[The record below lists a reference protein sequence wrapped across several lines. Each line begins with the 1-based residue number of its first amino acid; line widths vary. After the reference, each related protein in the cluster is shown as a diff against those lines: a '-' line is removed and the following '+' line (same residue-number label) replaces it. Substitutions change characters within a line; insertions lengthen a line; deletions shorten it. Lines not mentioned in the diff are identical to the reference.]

1 MLHSALVLLMLSGP
15 AVARY
20 MGTLHGTVRAEGTQE
35 PIAYATLELPG
46 LGRRVE
52 ADARGYYVVPD
63 LPIGRW
69 QVRVSAFGYRPSER
83 MVDVGRGESLRV
95 DFVLARRPIELEG
108 VAVETES
115 AAPAVAEHAGP
126 GPVRISAP
134 MIRVVPAL
142 AEADVLRAVQAL
154 PSVAAASD
162 FSSAL
167 YVRGGS
173 PDQNLVL
180 LDGAPLFNPY
190 HLGGIFSAFDPDAVQ
205 AVDVLPGAFP
215 ASVGDR
221 VSGVVAVRTR
231 DGGRDRIR
239 GRGAVGLISSRIGL
253 DGPLPGGNGSFLLST
268 RRTYL
273 DLFTDAAFALGLIGG
288 TLPYAFTD
296 AHLKLTHDVGA
307 LGSVSASFYFD
318 GEGIGLPDEMK
329 DEPGDV
335 FEFGWSTRMA
345 LLRYRQPLGSAL
357 LGEVRF
363 AASSFDGSF
372 DALEQVHSDQVDG
385 EPTGSPALDRRVAA
399 DVTVRDVVA
408 GADLTWYRRSHRVRA
423 GVQFDA
429 YLFDHDVVLDPDE
442 FDGYIPPFQRTDRP
456 RTLAVYLE
464 DQWSPVDA
472 LRLRLGL
479 RLLHAGEHGTAWM
492 PRLGARFALSPALAL
507 TLGAGRYAQV
517 LHSLRDEE
525 SVAASFLAYDLLAA
539 VPPEMGLTTA
549 EDAVLGLE
557 WRSGRTSLRVDAY
570 AKRMENLALPP
581 PPAEPLN
588 APALVVDGFVPA
600 QGTAYGMEV
609 LARGPLGPADFSL
622 AYTLAFAERD
632 VAGEI
637 FPPHFERRHMLDAT
651 ARFELGD
658 DGSLSTRL
666 LLGSGQPY
674 TAAVGLARPY
684 RHDPLARTFT
694 DEFANPIVL
703 LGEHNAARLPGY
715 FRIDVAARKSFEKH
729 WFGTALTVTPYLQIL
744 NVLNTHNVLTAEATP
759 YGRGGVLSFSPEL
772 PFLPTFGV
780 EWRF

>member
-239 GRGAVGLISSRIGL
+239 GRGAVG
-253 DGPLPGGNGSFLLST
+253 D
-268 RRTYL
+268 
-273 DLFTDAAFALGLIGG
+273 
-288 TLPYAFTD
+288 
-296 AHLKLTHDVGA
+296 
-307 LGSVSASFYFD
+307 
-318 GEGIGLPDEMK
+318 
-329 DEPGDV
+329 
-335 FEFGWSTRMA
+335 
-345 LLRYRQPLGSAL
+345 
-357 LGEVRF
+357 
-363 AASSFDGSF
+363 
-372 DALEQVHSDQVDG
+372 
-385 EPTGSPALDRRVAA
+385 
-399 DVTVRDVVA
+399 
-408 GADLTWYRRSHRVRA
+408 
-423 GVQFDA
+423 
-429 YLFDHDVVLDPDE
+429 
-442 FDGYIPPFQRTDRP
+442 
-456 RTLAVYLE
+456 
-464 DQWSPVDA
+464 
-472 LRLRLGL
+472 
-479 RLLHAGEHGTAWM
+479 
-492 PRLGARFALSPALAL
+492 
-507 TLGAGRYAQV
+507 
-517 LHSLRDEE
+517 
-525 SVAASFLAYDLLAA
+525 
-539 VPPEMGLTTA
+539 
-549 EDAVLGLE
+549 
-557 WRSGRTSLRVDAY
+557 
-570 AKRMENLALPP
+570 
-581 PPAEPLN
+581 
-588 APALVVDGFVPA
+588 
-600 QGTAYGMEV
+600 
-609 LARGPLGPADFSL
+609 
-622 AYTLAFAERD
+622 
-632 VAGEI
+632 
-637 FPPHFERRHMLDAT
+637 
-651 ARFELGD
+651 
-658 DGSLSTRL
+658 
-666 LLGSGQPY
+666 
-674 TAAVGLARPY
+674 
-684 RHDPLARTFT
+684 
-694 DEFANPIVL
+694 
-703 LGEHNAARLPGY
+703 
-715 FRIDVAARKSFEKH
+715 RKS
-729 WFGTALTVTPYLQIL
+729 V
-744 NVLNTHNVLTAEATP
+744 V
-759 YGRGGVLSFSPEL
+759 
-772 PFLPTFGV
+772 
-780 EWRF
+780 